1 MAKHM
6 MYTMYDR
13 VAEEY
18 GPPWTA
24 RNDAVAVRQFM
35 SGMKENPFTD
45 DFWLYCIGSY
55 DSNSGQLESTPH
67 KRVSLSVKDHI
78 EDTPA

>member
-6 MYTMYDR
+6 LYTMYDR

-18 GPPWTA
+18 GPPWAA

-35 SGMKENPFTD
+35 SGMKDNPFPD

-55 DSNSGQLESTPH
+55 DSNTGVIESMAQ
-67 KRVSLSVKDHI
+67 KRVPFSEKVHI
-78 EDTPA
+78 EDEP